1 VGFALVRSRAG
12 EKGLTGRAHLPDEEL
27 VRKSRAGAADGWG
40 RLVSGREGARREHGR
55 AWRMGRAG
63 PRAGGGEERGRERE
77 GEKVGQNWPS
87 RGGGEEFSFFFLFSL
102 FFFLNSF
109 SPLSKYSF
117 MFSRCPK
124 EILYVKC
131 YYKSWCMHM
140 VNEMLMI

>member
-1 VGFALVRSRAG
+1 MGGVDWLAGGRGRGASTGARGGWAAL
-12 EKGLTGRAHLPDEEL
+12 
-27 VRKSRAGAADGWG
+27 
-40 RLVSGREGARREHGR
+40 GRERGE
-55 AWRMGRAG
+55 
-63 PRAGGGEERGRERE
+63 GEERGRERE